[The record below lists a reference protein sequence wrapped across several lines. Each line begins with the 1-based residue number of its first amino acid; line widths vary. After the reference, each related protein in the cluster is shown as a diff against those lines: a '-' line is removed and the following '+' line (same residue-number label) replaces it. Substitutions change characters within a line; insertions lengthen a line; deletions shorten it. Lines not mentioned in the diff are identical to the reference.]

1 MGDFTRTVPGR
12 GQVTYG
18 QWSPQAAEA
27 ARMQFGSNKWP
38 EVRQQIAAMR
48 AGVPGA
54 TAPMG
59 SDAPGY
65 VKKTPEDQRFIQW
78 LLESLIS
85 GGPREEL
92 GSMSGRGYVMPPED
106 APYDQGT
113 AGSGYTR

>member
-12 GQVTYG
+12 GQVTYEA
-18 QWSPQAAEA
+18 WSPQTAEA
-27 ARMQFGSNKWP
+27 ASMQFGSKWP
-38 EVRQQIAAMR
+38 GVRQQIAAMR
-48 AGVPGA
+48 AGAPGA

-65 VKKTPEDQRFIQW
+65 VKKIPEDQRFIQW

-92 GSMSGRGYVMPPED
+92 GSMSSRGYVMPPED